1 MKQLTSLLLILL
13 CKSAFSQDLI
23 DNYYE
28 FGGAIT
34 EGRETAALTYAEKI
48 LPEVSALSGKRQAI
62 FYYKL
67 AGLHENRKSP
77 EKAIEYYERTLKLE
91 PDYYVPHMALGYL
104 YVGKA
109 NFLVGQINAEKSNIA
124 LREKYISQYKANLR
138 KAVPYFEKAMACDPN
153 DQVLASIKNAYDSL
167 KDPATFK
174 TLDSRLKVLE
184 KNCVSLIRED

>member
-1 MKQLTSLLLILL
+1 MKYLTTLFLIFIF
-13 CKSAFSQDLI
+13 KSAFSQELI

-34 EGRETAALTYAEKI
+34 EGREKAALSYAEKI
-48 LPEVSALSGKRQAI
+48 LPEVSTLSGRRQAI

-67 AGLHENRKSP
+67 AGLHESRKNTD
-77 EKAIEYYERTLKLE
+77 KAIEYYERTLKLE

-109 NFLVGQINAEKSNIA
+109 NLLVGQINAEKSNVP
-124 LREKYISQYKANLR
+124 LREKYISEYKSYFR

-167 KDPATFK
+167 KDRASFK

-184 KNCVSLIRED
+184 KSCVNLLTED